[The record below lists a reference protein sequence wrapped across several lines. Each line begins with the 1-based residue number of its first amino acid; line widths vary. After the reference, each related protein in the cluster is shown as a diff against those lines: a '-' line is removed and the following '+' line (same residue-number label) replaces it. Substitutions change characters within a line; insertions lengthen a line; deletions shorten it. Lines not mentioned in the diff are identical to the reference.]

1 MSRRNIFYLRF
12 GCSRDI
18 LPPQGEVA
26 FRRLKS
32 NIPNITLGATVRLN
46 LQTDFALR
54 LLMHLAAN
62 THRLATIAEVADR
75 FRISRA
81 HLMKVAFLLGK
92 GGFVQTV
99 RGRAGGLRLARDA
112 QDIQVGEVFR
122 FMEGEAELV
131 GCVGSPGGDCVVA
144 KACRLRGVLSEAL
157 LAFLAVL
164 DRHTL
169 ADLTANPKIVSLL
182 RGKAA

>member
-1 MSRRNIFYLRF
+1 M
-12 GCSRDI
+12 
-18 LPPQGEVA
+18 
-26 FRRLKS
+26 
-32 NIPNITLGATVRLN
+32 RLN

-62 THRLATIAEVADR
+62 THRLATIGEVADR

-99 RGRAGGLRLARDA
+99 RGRAGGLRLARGA
-112 QDIQVGEVFR
+112 RDISVGEVFR

-131 GCVGSPGGDCVVA
+131 GCVGSPNGDCVVA
-144 KACRLRGVLSEAL
+144 KACRLRGVLGEAL

-164 DRHTL
+164 DRYTL
-169 ADLTANPKIVSLL
+169 ADLAANPKLVSLL